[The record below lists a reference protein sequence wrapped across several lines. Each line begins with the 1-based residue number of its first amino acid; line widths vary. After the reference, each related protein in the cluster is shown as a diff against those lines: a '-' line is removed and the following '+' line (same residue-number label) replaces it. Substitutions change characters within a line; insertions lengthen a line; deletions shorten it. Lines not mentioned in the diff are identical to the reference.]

1 MTPLAIVAFGGMIV
15 MTGVVL
21 VGAQLRPASPRLSAV
36 IAQLNAMPVTTAVTA
51 SSATVAGRWRWLP
64 APTAEFF
71 EAHVGVSDTDLE
83 ILGMT
88 RAQLAARKIGRA
100 GFGLLLPSVFTALV
114 SLGGNP
120 PPLIFPGALAIILGA
135 ALWASP
141 SNEVKQKA
149 ARARAEF
156 RASLRAF
163 LTLVAQERAACGS
176 PAEALEEASRAW
188 QGWPYQLI
196 HTEIFRAELANDA
209 PWTGLRELGARLGI
223 EELRSMAE
231 IVATATEGAAIFDT
245 LLAEARS
252 LHHAELSSQQAEANA
267 ASERLI
273 QPLGLLAFGFVLM
286 ILIPPL
292 LRLFSA

>member
-1 MTPLAIVAFGGMIV
+1 MTPMSLVAFGGMIV
-15 MTGVVL
+15 MTGLVL
-21 VGAQLRPASPRLSAV
+21 VGAQLRPAAPKLGAV
-36 IAQLNAMPVTTAVTA
+36 IAQLNAMPITAGTESSTTATR
-51 SSATVAGRWRWLP
+51 RWRWLP
-64 APTAEFF
+64 APAAQFF

-83 ILGMT
+83 ILSMT
-88 RAQLAARKIGRA
+88 RAQLAARKIARA

-120 PPLIFPGALAIILGA
+120 PPLIFPGALAIIMGA

-141 SNEVKQKA
+141 TNEVKQKA

-196 HTEIFRAELANDA
+196 HTEIFRAELANRA
-209 PWTGLRELGARLGI
+209 PWAGLRELGARLGI

-245 LLAEARS
+245 LLREARS
-252 LHHAELSSQQAEANA
+252 LHHAELSDRQAEANT

-292 LRLFSA
+292 LRLFNA

>member
-1 MTPLAIVAFGGMIV
+1 MTPLSLVAFGGMIV
-15 MTGVVL
+15 MTGLVL
-21 VGAQLRPASPRLSAV
+21 VGAQLRPAAPRLASV
-36 IAQLNAMPVTTAVTA
+36 IAQLNAMPATTKA
-51 SSATVAGRWRWLP
+51 SGAPAALAGRWRWLP
-64 APTAEFF
+64 TPIEKFA

-83 ILGMT
+83 ILSMS
-88 RAQLAARKIGRA
+88 RAQLAARKLSRA
-100 GFGLLLPSVFTALV
+100 GVGLLLPAVFTALV

-120 PPLIFPGALAIILGA
+120 PPLIFPGALALILAGV
-135 ALWASP
+135 LWASP
-141 SNEVKQKA
+141 SNEAKQNA

-156 RASLRAF
+156 RAALRAF

-188 QGWPYQLI
+188 QGWPFQLI
-196 HTEIFRAELANDA
+196 HTELFRAELANDP
-209 PWTGLRELGARLGI
+209 PWAGLRDLGARLGI
-223 EELRSMAE
+223 EELRRLAE
-231 IVATATEGAAIFDT
+231 IVATATEGAAVFDT

-252 LHHAELSSQQAEANA
+252 LHHAELSARQAEANA